1 MHTIYLIIMAVLLFI
16 IFLMIIKMIKGPSIY
31 DRMNGLSVIGA
42 NVVILLILYGFL
54 DGRPEMFIDI
64 AIAYGILGFVT
75 NVIVAKYLGGKK

>member
-1 MHTIYLIIMAVLLFI
+1 MHVVYLIVLAVLLVI
-16 IFLMIIKMIKGPSIY
+16 IFLMILKMIKGPSIY

-42 NVVILLILYGFL
+42 NVVILLVIYGFL

-75 NVIVAKYLGGKK
+75 NIIVAKYLGGET

>member
-1 MHTIYLIIMAVLLFI
+1 MHFVFLIIIAVLLLL
-16 IFLMIIKMIKGPSIY
+16 IFFMILKMIRRSSIY

-42 NVVILLILYGFL
+42 YVVILLVVFGFL

-75 NVIVAKYLGGKK
+75 NIIAAKYLGGKK